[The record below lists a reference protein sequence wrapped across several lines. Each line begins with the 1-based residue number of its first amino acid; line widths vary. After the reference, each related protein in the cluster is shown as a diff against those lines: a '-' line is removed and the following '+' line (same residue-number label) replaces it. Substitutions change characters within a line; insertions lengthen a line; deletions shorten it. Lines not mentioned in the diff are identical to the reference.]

1 MNATWEIRDALLLA
15 FEELAAYGVLTVPAA
30 TGETA
35 QVRFELARAL
45 MATAPFGLGS
55 YAFWLESDEHLLAAG
70 HRPPLYTSGPEVD
83 VALAAALAHQGY
95 DIEAL
100 DGIEEAA

>member
-15 FEELAAYGVLTVPAA
+15 FEELSAYGVLTVPAA

-55 YAFWLESDEHLLAAG
+55 YAFWLESDEHLFAEG

-100 DGIEEAA
+100 DDIEEAA

>member
-1 MNATWEIRDALLLA
+1 VNATWNIRDALLLA
-15 FEELAAYGVLTVPAA
+15 FEELSSYGVLTVPAA

-45 MATAPFGLGS
+45 MAAAPFGLGS
-55 YAFWLESDEHLLAAG
+55 YAFWLESDEHLFAEG

-83 VALAAALAHQGY
+83 VALAAALAHEGY
-95 DIEAL
+95 AL
-100 DGIEEAA
+100 DVIEEAA